1 MKLTTAIAAAGAT
14 VLVLGLTPLRA
25 DPPLGKAVDNHILA
39 QAVVNDVIA
48 RHPELVV
55 VGLHAVAPGA
65 AHETMIAS
73 NLDRIGKPDDD
84 DDIAVATEH
93 KTILAP
99 NIKEPNKFEV
109 QVPLLDAA
117 GRFIGAAGLVFRY
130 RAGDDQ
136 LQLHR
141 EALAIRDEM
150 AVRFADAA
158 ALFAPPGGTPAP

>member
-1 MKLTTAIAAAGAT
+1 MKSTHALAGLSAL
-14 VLVLGLTPLRA
+14 VLALGLTGLRA
-25 DPPLGKAVDNHILA
+25 DPALGKAADNHILA
-39 QAVVNDVIA
+39 QTVVNSVMA

-55 VGLHAVAPGA
+55 VGLHATAPGA

-73 NLDRIGKPDDD
+73 NLDRIGKLDDD

-99 NIKEPNKFEV
+99 NVKEPNKFEV

-130 RAGDDQ
+130 QAGDDQ
-136 LQLHR
+136 LVLHR

-150 AVRFADAA
+150 AAQFRDAA
-158 ALFAPPGGTPAP
+158 ALFAPAGGPAAN